1 MKTAAIILGLIV
13 LSHNLFSNDLVDIK
27 IFPDHCSTAEPCN
40 NIVISITNN
49 FSDTLVTFS
58 KVYAEG
64 ISQKVNVQPMLSFF
78 FTNVVLFHSVNNIFV
93 DGTIDIDYAELPE
106 FFVLPPQTGKIL
118 LLDVSELQNE
128 LSKNSWN
135 LKAYLSFAYK
145 YDLDTLIYYNYTKSV
160 IDYNN
165 KLNFSD
171 TVYVKNEGSNK
182 SEDSLKVESGNN
194 FNEIK
199 NLFKFKFYSKK

>member
-13 LSHNLFSNDLVDIK
+13 ISHNLFSNDLVDIK
-27 IFPDHCSTAEPCN
+27 IFPDHCGTTEHCN

-64 ISQKVNVQPMLSFF
+64 ITQKVNVQPILSLFLP
-78 FTNVVLFHSVNNIFV
+78 NVLLFKSSDNIFV
-93 DGTIDIDYAELPE
+93 DGTIDVDYTELPE
-106 FFVLPPQTGKIL
+106 FYILPPQTERIL
-118 LLDVSELQNE
+118 FLDVSGYQNE

-165 KLNFSD
+165 KLNYGD
-171 TVYVKNEGSNK
+171 TLYLNSNDSVKSK
-182 SEDSLKVESGNN
+182 DSPTVESGNN
-194 FNEIK
+194 FNVIK